1 VVAVKVAFYKK
12 ERAMN
17 MRNLFFVVSLLFCMT
32 AYAGEK
38 KSRTVSIVHDN
49 AQTDM
54 TSKVYHLKN
63 ALANDLAPFIDGAV
77 RRNNPNSRCDR
88 INYTAGGKQIL
99 VVSMDP
105 LMVPYIDEMV
115 KKLDRPAPRN
125 EDNSTVKNAG
135 IHNYLYRPKHRST
148 QAMYDVIN
156 SPIWADDGDAIFRD
170 TESNVITWKGAT
182 TAKGIE
188 GWLKALD
195 RPVPQVKLTM
205 KVYTI
210 TESDLSEVGLDY
222 VAWKNGPGKNLFG
235 IGFDYINASGDFEV
249 TGSTNKYSTSS
260 GHSNFGFTFS
270 PQIDFSFI
278 RMMALKG
285 KVRVKSTG
293 SVVVRN
299 DYVSA
304 PATSFADA
312 KYRISY
318 APNYSSIVKDSSD
331 DVSVTDASNLSYEL
345 YFTQPIVTFPN
356 TTGKIDHTSA
366 GAFGSTFSLEVSSE
380 VGKAEGSTIGG
391 EPIIDSQTFKSAFL
405 ILCAQEKLLASFT
418 KQQEVEQY
426 SGIPFLSDLPGCRNI
441 FGSTSK
447 SYSKVYMF
455 VTLYADPVVP
465 DSGLSEDDKSLISNA
480 IKLQQA
486 EDE

>member
-1 VVAVKVAFYKK
+1 MKLITVTFIAG
-12 ERAMN
+12 
-17 MRNLFFVVSLLFCMT
+17 LFLGNGLLS
-32 AYAGEK
+32 AEK
-38 KSRTVSIVHDN
+38 NSRTVSIVHDN

-88 INYTAGGKQIL
+88 IDYTAANKQIL

-105 LMVPYIDEMV
+105 VMVPYVDEMIR
-115 KKLDRPAPRN
+115 KLDRSAQRD
-125 EDNSTVKNAG
+125 EAGSTVRNAG
-135 IHNYLYRPKHRST
+135 VYSYLYRPKHRST

-170 TESNVITWKGAT
+170 PESNVITWKGAT

-210 TESDLSEVGLDY
+210 TESDISEVGLDY

-235 IGFDYINASGDFEV
+235 VGFDYINTNGDFEV
-249 TGSTNKYSTSS
+249 SGSTNSYAVGA

-270 PQIDFSFI
+270 PQIDLSFI

-285 KVRVKSTG
+285 KARVKSTG

-304 PATSFADA
+304 AATSFADA

-318 APNYSSIVKDSSD
+318 TPNYSSIVKDTND
-331 DVSVTDASNLSYEL
+331 NVTVTDASNLSYEL

-356 TTGKIDHTSA
+356 TTGTIDYTCA
-366 GAFGSTFSLEVSSE
+366 GAFGSAFSLTVSSE
-380 VGKAEGSTIGG
+380 VGKAEGSNIGG
-391 EPIIDSQTFKSAFL
+391 EPIIDSQTFKSSFL

-418 KQQEVEQY
+418 KQQVVEQY
-426 SGIPFLSDLPGCRNI
+426 SGIPFLSSLPGCRNI
-441 FGSTSK
+441 FGSTTK

-465 DSGLSEDDKSLISNA
+465 DSGLNEDDKAIISST
-480 IKLQQA
+480 IKLQKA
-486 EDE
+486 DNEE